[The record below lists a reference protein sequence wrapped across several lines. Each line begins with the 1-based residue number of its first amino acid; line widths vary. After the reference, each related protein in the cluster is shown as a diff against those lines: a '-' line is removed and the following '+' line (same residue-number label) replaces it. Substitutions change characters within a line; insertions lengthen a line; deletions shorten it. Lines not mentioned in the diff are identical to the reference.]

1 MRKTTVGEN
10 KNKKRPTGAK
20 GDSRRLPKARESSRR
35 RGDDESRETFVVRG
49 STVETPE
56 GFKLRF

>member
-1 MRKTTVGEN
+1 MRKKTVGEN
-10 KNKKRPTGAK
+10 KNKKRPQGARTE
-20 GDSRRLPKARESSRR
+20 SRRLTKTREGSRR

>member
-10 KNKKRPTGAK
+10 KKRPTGARS
-20 GDSRRLPKARESSRR
+20 DSRRLQKTREGTRR
-35 RGDDESRETFVVRG
+35 KSDDESRETFVVRG
-49 STVETPE
+49 SVVETPE